1 MQSISD
7 YVREDIQDTAI
18 LHVLDNIND
27 VFDKKFKQLLKSK
40 TKLLR
45 KWRMNNYEFTRYG

>member
-1 MQSISD
+1 MARQKN